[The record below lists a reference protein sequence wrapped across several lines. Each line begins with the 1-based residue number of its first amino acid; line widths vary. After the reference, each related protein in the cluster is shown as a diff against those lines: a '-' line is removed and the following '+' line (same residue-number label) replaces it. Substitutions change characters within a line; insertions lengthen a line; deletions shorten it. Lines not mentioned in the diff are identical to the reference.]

1 MKFIQ
6 VASVTLLVVV
16 ATSWSDLM
24 AQDASSGGEGAVIT
38 IRTQMIRARIRRPT
52 VQLVP
57 ERIRPDFTQASSS
70 VESLSNQVKER
81 PKSDFY
87 IRKDSEFPLSV
98 DTEVLLKRNR
108 N

>member
-1 MKFIQ
+1 MRPITILIILFF
-6 VASVTLLVVV
+6 VLAGS
-16 ATSWSDLM
+16 SWSELM
-24 AQDASSGGEGAVIT
+24 AQAAPAGGEGAVIT
-38 IRTQMIRARIRRPT
+38 IRTQVIRARIRRPT

-87 IRKDSEFPLSV
+87 IRKDSEFPLSI